1 MRVLGDSA
9 YGTGATRAALA
20 EAKHTAIIKPIP
32 LRAPIPGGFTTDDF
46 TIDFEART
54 VTCPANH
61 AADPTQR
68 RSRLQNTL
76 PLMPF
81 SVSMHHRRHRTQTHP
96 Q

>member
-1 MRVLGDSA
+1 MPLA
-9 YGTGATRAALA
+9 LLA

-61 AADPTQR
+61 
-68 RSRLQNTL
+68 TL
-76 PLMPF
+76 PIPPSGGVGFKHVAAHAL
-81 SVSMHHRRHRTQTHP
+81 
-96 Q
+96 